1 MAAASFGLPLP
12 EPLQL
17 QQNKQKWN
25 NYEIATGVA
34 KKDKPTRV
42 ATLLT
47 VIGEEA
53 VDVYNTVTRSHGM
66 KKATNSKLKRFWRS
80 SSRFATLKRT
90 LYMNAMFSSR
100 EIRTMASPSTT
111 M

>member
-1 MAAASFGLPLP
+1 M
-12 EPLQL
+12 QL
-17 QQNKQKWN
+17 HQGNTDQKWKKFKQKWN

-80 SSRFATLKRT
+80 SSRFATPGRT
-90 LYMNAMFSSR
+90 LHKNALFSSR
-100 EIRTMASPSTT
+100 EIETVVSPLTT